1 LLVLYFEPGGVS
13 RWAHLEAEMD
23 SLVVVVKDSQCN
35 RLMKPREIPMA
46 IQVAELKLEVAKPSL
61 HKAVLPW
68 TGSYTATQGYLH
80 PLA

>member
-1 LLVLYFEPGGVS
+1 MVLYFEPGGVT
-13 RWAHLEAEMD
+13 RWAHFEAKMD

-35 RLMKPREIPMA
+35 RLMKPREICVL

-61 HKAVLPW
+61 HEAVLPW
-68 TGSYTATQGYLH
+68 TGSFTATQGYLH